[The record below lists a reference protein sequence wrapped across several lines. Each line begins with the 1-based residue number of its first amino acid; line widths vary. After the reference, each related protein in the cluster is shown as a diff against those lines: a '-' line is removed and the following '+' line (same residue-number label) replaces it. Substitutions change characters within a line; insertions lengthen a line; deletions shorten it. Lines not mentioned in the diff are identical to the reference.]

1 MVTLKEGDVFDST
14 IPGKFSTYLK
24 FNKPILGLLGGETKN
39 LINNNKLGYA
49 LENFK
54 SKKKNLKIKNFIKKS
69 NKKIFNN
76 LFINK
81 FFLKEK
87 ILDKLNNYF
96 YESKIKLN
104 FVTNINKISFKKI
117 LFLVLS
123 I

>member
-54 SKKKNLKIKNFIKKS
+54 SKKK
-69 NKKIFNN
+69 
-76 LFINK
+76 
-81 FFLKEK
+81 
-87 ILDKLNNYF
+87 ILN
-96 YESKIKLN
+96 
-104 FVTNINKISFKKI
+104 
-117 LFLVLS
+117 
-123 I
+123 